1 MLSLPDVVVAGFAD
15 VVRVG
20 RDPLN
25 VPDGFAVVFP
35 AVPVPLDGVVVVG
48 LLVGVVGFL
57 PVVVVGLVVVVGRLC
72 DVVPVVGLV
81 TVTEWP
87 EVVGFEGV
95 GVVVTLW
102 PEWFVVPVF
111 IGVSLL
117 PVLYVRPLYQLLPP
131 LLFQL
136 CPPRYVV

>member
-1 MLSLPDVVVAGFAD
+1 MLTLPDVVVAGFAD

-25 VPDGFAVVFP
+25 VPDGFAVVLP

-48 LLVGVVGFL
+48 LLVVVGFL
-57 PVVVVGLVVVVGRLC
+57 PVVVVGLVVVVGRPC
-72 DVVPVVGLV
+72 DMVPVEGLV
-81 TVTEWP
+81 VVTEWL
-87 EVVGFEGV
+87 EVPGFEGF

-117 PVLYVRPLYQLLPP
+117 PVLYLRPLYQLLPP
-131 LLFQL
+131 LLLQL

>member
-1 MLSLPDVVVAGFAD
+1 MLTLPDVVVAGFAD

-25 VPDGFAVVFP
+25 VPDGFAVVLP

-48 LLVGVVGFL
+48 L
-57 PVVVVGLVVVVGRLC
+57 VVVVGRPC
-72 DVVPVVGLV
+72 DTVPVEGLV
-81 TVTEWP
+81 VVTEWP
-87 EVVGFEGV
+87 EVPGFEGF

-117 PVLYVRPLYQLLPP
+117 PVLYLRPLYQLLPP

>member
-1 MLSLPDVVVAGFAD
+1 MLTLPDVVVAGFAD

-25 VPDGFAVVFP
+25 VPDGFAVVLP

-48 LLVGVVGFL
+48 FFVGVVGFL
-57 PVVVVGLVVVVGRLC
+57 PVVVVGLVVVVGRPC
-72 DVVPVVGLV
+72 DTVPVEGLAV
-81 TVTEWP
+81 VTEWP
-87 EVVGFEGV
+87 EVPGFKSF

-117 PVLYVRPLYQLLPP
+117 PVLYLRPLYQLLPP
-131 LLFQL
+131 LFFQL
-136 CPPRYVV
+136 CPPR

>member
-1 MLSLPDVVVAGFAD
+1 MLTLPDVVVAGFAD

-25 VPDGFAVVFP
+25 VPDGFAVVLP

-48 LLVGVVGFL
+48 FFVGVVGFL
-57 PVVVVGLVVVVGRLC
+57 PVVVVGLVVVVGRPC
-72 DVVPVVGLV
+72 DMVPVEGLAV
-81 TVTEWP
+81 VTEWP
-87 EVVGFEGV
+87 EVPGFEGF

-117 PVLYVRPLYQLLPP
+117 PVLYLRPLYQLLPP

>member
-1 MLSLPDVVVAGFAD
+1 MLTLPDVVVAGFAD
-15 VVRVG
+15 VVRLG

-25 VPDGFAVVFP
+25 VPDGFAVVLP

-48 LLVGVVGFL
+48 FFVVVVGFL
-57 PVVVVGLVVVVGRLC
+57 PVVVVGLVVVVGRPC
-72 DVVPVVGLV
+72 DTVPVEGLV
-81 TVTEWP
+81 VVTEWP
-87 EVVGFEGV
+87 EVPGFEGF

-131 LLFQL
+131 LLLQL

>member
-1 MLSLPDVVVAGFAD
+1 MLTLPDVVVAGFAD

-25 VPDGFAVVFP
+25 VPDGFAVVLP

-48 LLVGVVGFL
+48 FFVGVVGFL
-57 PVVVVGLVVVVGRLC
+57 PVVVVGLVVVVGRPC
-72 DVVPVVGLV
+72 NMVSVEGLAV
-81 TVTEWP
+81 VTEWP
-87 EVVGFEGV
+87 EVPGFKSF

-117 PVLYVRPLYQLLPP
+117 PVLYLRPLYQLLPP
-131 LLFQL
+131 LFFQL
-136 CPPRYVV
+136 CPPR

>member
-1 MLSLPDVVVAGFAD
+1 MLTLPDVVVAGFAD

-25 VPDGFAVVFP
+25 VPDGFAVVLP

-48 LLVGVVGFL
+48 L
-57 PVVVVGLVVVVGRLC
+57 VVVVGRPC
-72 DVVPVVGLV
+72 DTVPVEGLV
-81 TVTEWP
+81 VVTEWP
-87 EVVGFEGV
+87 EVPGFEGF

-117 PVLYVRPLYQLLPP
+117 PVLYLRPLYQLLPP
-131 LLFQL
+131 LLLQL

>member
-25 VPDGFAVVFP
+25 VPDGFAVVLP

-48 LLVGVVGFL
+48 R
-57 PVVVVGLVVVVGRLC
+57 VVVVGLPC
-72 DVVPVVGLV
+72 DTVPVEGLV
-81 TVTEWP
+81 VVTEWP
-87 EVVGFEGV
+87 EVPGLEGV

-102 PEWFVVPVF
+102 PEWFVVPVI
-111 IGVSLL
+111 IGFSLL

-131 LLFQL
+131 LLLQL
-136 CPPRYVV
+136 CPPR